1 MMEILRVEH
10 LNKIYGSGDTA
21 VHALDDV
28 SFTVEKGEFVA
39 IVGPSG
45 SGKSTLMHILG
56 GVDSPTSGK
65 VFVDGTEI
73 GTLDETELAIFRRRQ
88 IGLIYQFYNLI
99 PVLNIK
105 ENITLPLLLDGREVD
120 EKSLSDLVSSLGL
133 TDRLGYLPNQLSG
146 GQQQRVSIGRALIT
160 HPALILADEPTGN
173 LDRQNSAEIIE
184 LLKMFNR
191 QHSHTLLVITH
202 DENIALQADR
212 ILVVE
217 DGRIM
222 RDETLRSCPGGEGKA
237 Q

>member
-1 MMEILRVEH
+1 M
-10 LNKIYGSGDTA
+10 
-21 VHALDDV
+21 
-28 SFTVEKGEFVA
+28 
-39 IVGPSG
+39 
-45 SGKSTLMHILG
+45 
-56 GVDSPTSGK
+56 
-65 VFVDGTEI
+65 
-73 GTLDETELAIFRRRQ
+73 
-88 IGLIYQFYNLI
+88 
-99 PVLNIK
+99 NIK

-191 QHSHTLLVITH
+191 QHSQTLLVITH

>member
-191 QHSHTLLVITH
+191 QHGQTLLVITH

>member
-88 IGLIYQFYNLI
+88 IGLIYQFYTLI

-184 LLKMFNR
+184 RLKMFNR
-191 QHSHTLLVITH
+191 QHSQTLLVITH